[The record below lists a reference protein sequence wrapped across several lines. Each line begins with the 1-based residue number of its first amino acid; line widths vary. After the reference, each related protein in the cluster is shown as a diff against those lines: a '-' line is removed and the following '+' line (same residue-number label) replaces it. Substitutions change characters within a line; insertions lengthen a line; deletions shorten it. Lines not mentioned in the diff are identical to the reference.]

1 MSVEIVMPRA
11 GLTMVEGTIGTWKA
25 AEGAHVNKGD
35 TIMEYENEK
44 NMIEYEA
51 LSSGTLHILAKE
63 GDTVKVGALIAVLAD
78 DQAEYDAIVK
88 GGAAPAPAAP
98 AAPAP
103 AAAADGAVTEIEM
116 PRAGLTMVEGTI
128 TRWIVPEGTEVV
140 KGQAVMEY
148 ENEKNSIEYEIVHGG
163 FLHIVAQ
170 EGETIQVGAPIA
182 YVTDTKEQYEQL
194 IASNGAA
201 AAAHS
206 SAEDG
211 EAEKGC
217 ARNCPTCVHTSAA
230 APEAPPV
237 TGRIRASGLAKK
249 MAREAGIDLAAVAPS
264 GGPNGMRIVA
274 KDVKAYLDRP
284 RAAAAVPSVED
295 EVTEIPWTGVRKTIA
310 RNMFNSMQQMA
321 QSTCVCE
328 VDATELLSLRAKLV
342 EDKDVLGCKI
352 TVNDLLCKM
361 LGKILPKHP
370 YANATFDGKT
380 LYTHKHVHLCVAVG
394 AEDGLLVP
402 VVKNIDQLSLREISE
417 RVRDLAARA
426 KERKLQPDEQAGGT
440 CTITNVG
447 MFPIDIG
454 TPVINPPQTAIFGFG
469 RTVRKAVVMPD
480 DSIVPRSMM
489 NVFLT
494 FDHQILDG
502 LEVGRILKDTQY
514 YIEHP
519 EMILA

>member
-51 LSSGTLHILAKE
+51 LSSGVLHILAKE
-63 GDTVKVGALIAVLAD
+63 GDTVKVGEPIAVMAD

-88 GGAAPAPAAP
+88 GGTAAASAVSAAP
-98 AAPAP
+98 AATDVAC
-103 AAAADGAVTEIEM
+103 TEIGM

-128 TRWIVPEGTEVV
+128 TKWTVPEGTEVS
-140 KGQAVMEY
+140 KGQVVMEY

-170 EGETIQVGAPIA
+170 EGETVKVGDPIA
-182 YVTDTKEQYEQL
+182 YVTDTRAQYEQL
-194 IASNGAA
+194 INQNTPAAPAASAV
-201 AAAHS
+201 
-206 SAEDG
+206 E
-211 EAEKGC
+211 EEKGC
-217 ARNCPTCVHTSAA
+217 ARNCPTCVHTNS
-230 APEAPPV
+230 APEAAPV
-237 TGRIRASGLAKK
+237 KGRIRASGLAKK
-249 MAREAGIDLAAVAPS
+249 MAREAGIDLADVMPT
-264 GGPNGMRIVA
+264 GGPNGTRIVA
-274 KDVKAYLDRP
+274 KDVAAYLSSP
-284 RAAAAVPSVED
+284 RTAAATVTAVED
-295 EVTEIPWTGVRKTIA
+295 EVVEIPWTGVRKTIA
-310 RNMFNSMQQMA
+310 RNMFNSMQQTA
-321 QSTCVCE
+321 QCTCVCE
-328 VDATELLSLRAKLV
+328 VDATELLALREKLV
-342 EDKDVLGCKI
+342 EDRDMLGCKI

-370 YANATFDGKT
+370 FANATFDGKT
-380 LYTHKHVHLCVAVG
+380 LYTHRHVNLSVAVG
-394 AEDGLLVP
+394 AEDGLMVP
-402 VVKNIDQLSLREISE
+402 VVKNVDLLSLPEISAKIH
-417 RVRDLAARA
+417 DLAARA
-426 KERKLQPDEQAGGT
+426 KEKKLASDEQSGGT

-519 EMILA
+519 EMILV